1 MYVGLVKIRLIAKQ
15 LKMPHGHPSVSQ
27 ILLHCANYLSIKLI
41 GPSVWTWGVCVN
53 EIWKWNSTETE
64 FRVENHMRRCW
75 KTTRRSEND
84 NTLSPWIS
92 QWIAHS
98 WTNRS
103 ETVGVSHWPITWPM
117 YLPCIVTQE
126 QAHCVSSIVSNS
138 HLFHSKSIEA
148 SYS

>member
-84 NTLSPWIS
+84 NTPQPLDQSMNSPFMNQQVRNCRSFTFTHYLADVFAMHCDPRASPLCVQHCIQLTSLSF
-92 QWIAHS
+92 QV
-98 WTNRS
+98 NR
-103 ETVGVSHWPITWPM
+103 P
-117 YLPCIVTQE
+117 
-126 QAHCVSSIVSNS
+126 
-138 HLFHSKSIEA
+138 